1 VSDRALAPP
10 RTRHLALM
18 REVAISQTKIRDQHT
33 ALGFLWSFF
42 HPLLLL
48 GLLYLVFHGRLG
60 TSIPDYAL
68 FTLLGIIHYTHFSK
82 STAGGMRALVRMR
95 GMATNAIFPKEIL
108 VLSSVVSDAPEF
120 AISLAVGTGIALL
133 TGSPV
138 SAALLALPLVMLLQ
152 LTLVVW
158 IALVLAVV
166 HAFVRDIDHIYEV
179 ALRILFFATPIFY
192 DLDFLGPLGQ
202 RLMMLNPLAHVIG
215 FTRTIVLAGRL
226 PDASHVLAFVVINAA
241 LAWAALALFRRVE
254 PVVLEHL

>member
-1 VSDRALAPP
+1 VSERAFTPLRA
-10 RTRHLALM
+10 RHLALV

-33 ALGFLWSFF
+33 ALGFLWSFL

-60 TSIPDYAL
+60 TSIPNYAL

-95 GMATNAIFPKEIL
+95 GMAVNAIFPKEIL
-108 VLSSVVSDAPEF
+108 VLSSVLSDVPEF
-120 AISLAVGTGIALL
+120 AISLAVGSGIALL
-133 TGSPV
+133 TGSP
-138 SAALLALPLVMLLQ
+138 ATGALLALPLVVLLQ

-158 IALVLAVV
+158 IALMLAIV
-166 HAFVRDIDHIYEV
+166 HVFVRDIDHIYEV

-192 DLDFLGPLGQ
+192 DLDFLGPLGR

-215 FTRTIVLAGRL
+215 FTRAIVLEGRL
-226 PDASHVLAFVVINAA
+226 PDVSHMLAFLLISAA
-241 LAWAALALFRRVE
+241 LAWTAITLFRRVE
-254 PVVLEHL
+254 PVLLEHL